1 MIVRYPE
8 RHPGLFY
15 KIFTIRNIQKEEKR
29 SGTSAS
35 TYDLKVNIESVYG
48 TFKVRGSL

>member
-15 KIFTIRNIQKEEKR
+15 KIFTIRNNQKEEKR

-35 TYDLKVNIESVYG
+35 TDNLKVNMESVYG

>member
-29 SGTSAS
+29 SGTG
-35 TYDLKVNIESVYG
+35 KVNIESVYG
-48 TFKVRGSL
+48 TFKVRESF

>member
-15 KIFTIRNIQKEEKR
+15 KIFTIRNSQKEEKR
-29 SGTSAS
+29 SRTS
-35 TYDLKVNIESVYG
+35 TDDLKVNIESVYG
-48 TFKVRGSL
+48 TFKVRESF